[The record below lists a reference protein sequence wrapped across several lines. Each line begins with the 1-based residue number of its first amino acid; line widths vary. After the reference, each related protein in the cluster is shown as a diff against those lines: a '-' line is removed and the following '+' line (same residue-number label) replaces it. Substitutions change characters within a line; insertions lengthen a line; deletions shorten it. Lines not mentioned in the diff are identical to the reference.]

1 MPLELTDNDRSPFP
15 RTAVHFVAQAKKAG
29 ACNAATA
36 RPEDQPISP
45 AAMRNFLPSGS
56 V

>member
-1 MPLELTDNDRSPFP
+1 MTEG
-15 RTAVHFVAQAKKAG
+15 VALFARFRKRQFSFSIGQKNKAG
-29 ACNAATA
+29 ICVIANA